1 MYKRQLHD
9 ISLPKG
15 IEPGFY
21 PAQGR
26 VEIRLTAEADIENEL
41 DQYYTHLLKLFS
53 DWLEPPEER
62 SD

>member
-1 MYKRQLHD
+1 MQPTTSRYLKELN
-9 ISLPKG
+9 
-15 IEPGFY
+15 GFY

-41 DQYYTHLLKLFS
+41 EHYYIHLLKLFS

>member
-1 MYKRQLHD
+1 MQLHD
-9 ISLPKG
+9 LSLPKG

-41 DQYYTHLLKLFS
+41 EHYYNHLLKLFS
-53 DWLEPPEER
+53 DWLR
-62 SD
+62 ATRRASD